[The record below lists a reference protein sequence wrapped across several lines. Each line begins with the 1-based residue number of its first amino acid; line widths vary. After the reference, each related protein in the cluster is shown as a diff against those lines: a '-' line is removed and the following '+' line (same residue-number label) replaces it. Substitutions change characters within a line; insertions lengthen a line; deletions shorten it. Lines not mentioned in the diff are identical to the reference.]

1 METLKFGY
9 QYFKKSMAYA
19 IIAELLSCLGI
30 FAELLLPLL
39 TGMLIDFVI
48 QDSEVLEDSGG
59 MFHFLLTGKYGG
71 VHTMRLFWS
80 VAMVYT
86 SLIVLRIIVIYTRD
100 LLQEKIGLRLET
112 ELRYA
117 TYGKLMELDSATI
130 ADYNSGELLQIL
142 NSDTIMFKELFSHRI
157 PYLCDSIF
165 MLCTTLILIAGINIS
180 FIIIPLILMPFL
192 VRTVLDFKKKARVN
206 FKDIRSKSSDM
217 NLTTQENIA
226 AVRIVRSFTNEKL
239 EEEKFDVSNQNL
251 LNARLKQ
258 IWLSS
263 KFDLTFNSIKQIAY
277 IGTIIIGAIL
287 VMNGHL
293 TVGYI
298 LSSSTYVLR
307 IMNNITSLNNHIFN
321 MQQQTIA
328 GLELKKFMEKSSQVP
343 DHEELS
349 LRCDS
354 PDIELKN
361 VSMQIDGQEILKDIN
376 LSIPYGKKVGIVGE
390 TGSGKSVLL
399 KALVR
404 TRDITGGSITI
415 DGHDI
420 KEFSLENLRRM
431 YSYVFQD
438 VFLFSNTIESNIAYS
453 RSDIDE
459 RMVTRAATH
468 AQADKFIDALAD
480 RYKTIVGERGLGISG
495 GQKQRISIAR
505 AFHKNAP
512 VFILDDSTSA
522 LDVNTE
528 RVLLKDIEDNFK
540 DKTVIITAHRFSSV
554 VNCDEILYMRDG
566 VITERGTFRELMAL
580 GGSFAHVYNIQQEQ
594 QASVVDYDSLA
605 EKHMIQSGADGG
617 AGSRA
622 GGKPDG
628 GAGNR
633 AGGKPDGGAGNRVGK
648 RGGVING

>member
-1 METLKFGY
+1 MGALLLQGTFYEPVSSESEVIIMETLKFGFK
-9 QYFKKSMAYA
+9 YFKKSMPVA
-19 IIAELLSCLGI
+19 ILAEALSFLGI

-39 TGMLIDFVI
+39 SGMLIDFII
-48 QDSEVLEDSGG
+48 QKGEVTEESGG
-59 MFHFLLTGKYGG
+59 MFHFLLTGKYGE
-71 VHTMRLFWS
+71 VHSMQLFWAIA
-80 VAMVYT
+80 VVYII
-86 SLIVLRIIVIYTRD
+86 LIVMRIVFIYVRD
-100 LLQEKIGLRLET
+100 LMQEWVGLKLET
-112 ELRYA
+112 ELRYE

-142 NSDTIMFKELFSHRI
+142 NSDTIMFKELFAHRI
-157 PYLCDSIF
+157 PYLGDAIF
-165 MLCTTLILIAGINIS
+165 MLTTTLILIARINIS

-192 VRTVLDFKKKARVN
+192 VIAVLDFKKKARVN
-206 FKDIRSKSSDM
+206 FKDIRGKSAAM

-226 AVRIVRSFTNEKL
+226 AVRIVRSFTNEEL
-239 EEEKFDVSNQNL
+239 EKEKFETSNMNL
-251 LNARLKQ
+251 MNARLKQ

-287 VMNGHL
+287 VINGYM

-307 IMNNITSLNNHIFN
+307 IMNNITGLNNHIFN

-328 GLELKKFMEKSSQVP
+328 GLELKNFMEKSSNVP
-343 DHEELS
+343 DNKEPD
-349 LRCDS
+349 LRCDA
-354 PDIELKN
+354 PNIELRG
-361 VSMQIDGQEILKDIN
+361 VSLQIDGQDILKDIN
-376 LSIPYGKKVGIVGE
+376 ISIPYGKKIGIVGE

-399 KALVR
+399 KTLVR
-404 TRDITGGSITI
+404 IRDITEGSITI

-420 KEFSLENLRRM
+420 KAFSLENLRNM

-453 RSDIDE
+453 RPDINE
-459 RMVTRAATH
+459 HMVTKAATH

-495 GQKQRISIAR
+495 GQKQRVSIAR

-528 RVLLKDIEDNFK
+528 RILLKDIEDNFSE
-540 DKTVIITAHRFSSV
+540 KTVIITAHRFSSV

-566 VITERGTFRELMAL
+566 EITERGTFKELMEL
-580 GGSFAHVYNIQQEQ
+580 GGSFAHVYNVQQEQ
-594 QASVVDYDSLA
+594 QAGVVDYDSLA
-605 EKHMIQSGADGG
+605 ENGG
-617 AGSRA
+617 A
-622 GGKPDG
+622 
-628 GAGNR
+628 N
-633 AGGKPDGGAGNRVGK
+633 
-648 RGGVING
+648 NG